1 MEEILK
7 LLLQEILSKDDRVE
21 KIETVKELCDAA
33 WDRERLIR
41 IFAANND
48 DRDGFS
54 TEEILEIANEAYQE
68 VCANA

>member
-7 LLLQEILSKDDRVE
+7 MLLQEILSKDDRVE
-21 KIETVKELCDAA
+21 KIETVNELCDAA

-48 DRDGFS
+48 DHDGFS